1 MRAATGK
8 HPITPT
14 GGINDGFK
22 RGDALA
28 TSYWYSFV
36 LIVIPIESFSVSFPQ
51 GLLSYAVLIELRQSQ
66 SQPNVKDRHPEQRTI
81 SS

>member
-1 MRAATGK
+1 MRAATGR

-28 TSYWYSFV
+28 TSYCYSFV
-36 LIVIPIESFSVSFPQ
+36 LILNSNPHRVIFSFMPTRIV
-51 GLLSYAVLIELRQSQ
+51 ALRSINRAKAK
-66 SQPNVKDRHPEQRTI
+66 SKST
-81 SS
+81 

>member
-1 MRAATGK
+1 MRAATGR

-14 GGINDGFK
+14 GGINNGFK

-36 LIVIPIESFSVSFPQ
+36 FILNSNPHRVIFSFMPTRIV
-51 GLLSYAVLIELRQSQ
+51 ALRSININRAKAK
-66 SQPNVKDRHPEQRTI
+66 SKST
-81 SS
+81 

>member
-1 MRAATGK
+1 MRAATGR

-36 LIVIPIESFSVSFPQ
+36 LILNSNPHRVIFSFMPTRIV
-51 GLLSYAVLIELRQSQ
+51 ALRSTVQDCCLKAKSK
-66 SQPNVKDRHPEQRTI
+66 ST
-81 SS
+81 